1 MSNSLDTVDARTLL
15 DMTFPNKNPVL
26 QDDTNSIDALAMSF
40 ADQEDSDSV
49 DTTTGAPFE
58 VRAFVNAA
66 QREDDRLTTLRK
78 YYPDALP
85 VEQRFENG
93 ADRFGQGNF
102 VYTDPETGQLTLF
115 DEDSRI
121 LGFPYP
127 GLTDLTADIGPEFA
141 EFVGGTSAGIG
152 AAALAGTAASP
163 TLLGAIP
170 AATAAFVAGESLGSA
185 SARELYVETLAAL
198 GETEDSRTTSDQFID
213 WGSTATLNAFGG
225 YVGSKIL
232 SGVNYFIGNPVRYV
246 TGAMSKTARE
256 TFDRMRRAGVSAP
269 TLGQITQNP
278 MVNMMETFF
287 RNVPTATKRMHENA
301 AQTLNEIHT
310 RVQELGKSIGG
321 IKTPEEAGR
330 TLKVGMGA
338 AKERYT
344 EKRNSLYNKV
354 NEFINPNFSGNA
366 ASTKEFLLELN
377 ELKKNPMS
385 ASPVD
390 PALVQV
396 QLVMDAESKG
406 MLTYDALKKF
416 RSQIGRM
423 VRQMETTFNG
433 KLTDAEKHIQTLY
446 GHLSKDLDDLV
457 GQAAR
462 ESGNEEAVKAAYK
475 EANDFVLRNEAN
487 NLGAID
493 FINKVL
499 KKGELDSV
507 DALRA
512 IMQNANQSGERIRRL
527 KEALNP
533 EEFDELSSYVLG
545 NLGQAKGAVAQGME
559 LGELVGAEGAEY
571 VAAKGFDMGA
581 FKRNWENLSLESK
594 QLLFGDTSNKEL
606 IPAMDDL
613 VFTIDKVKK
622 AADSMANPSGTARV
636 VNSIAMF
643 GVAPT
648 MMAQAGDAGLTYGLL
663 GLGVPA
669 GGSKLFTN
677 PAVVKWLSTAIE
689 KTAFDPQSMA
699 QHVRRL
705 GQIALVNPEIRDE
718 IEGMLQRIQ
727 GETIIPIEEK
737 KSASVREM
745 SVPENNE
752 GNFREV
758 STKEVADKLLPSSEE
773 LMSQMDQVTVPQVEG
788 PLFEAETPD
797 VNLAM
802 SPTVL
807 PRQDDR
813 ELALRLSGNAGGISG
828 LV

>member
-15 DMTFPNKNPVL
+15 DMTFPNKNPAL
-26 QDDTNSIDALAMSF
+26 QNDTNSIDALMMSLS
-40 ADQEDSDSV
+40 DQEDSDAV

-127 GLTDLTADIGPEFA
+127 SLTDLTADIGPELA

-246 TGAMSKTARE
+246 TGTMSKTARE

-269 TLGQITQNP
+269 TLGQVTQNP

-301 AQTLNEIHT
+301 AQTLNEIQT

-406 MLTYDALKKF
+406 MLTYDALKN
-416 RSQIGRM
+416 GRM
-423 VRQMETTFNG
+423 VRQMETNFKG
-433 KLTDAEKHIQTLY
+433 KLTDSEKHIQTLY

-512 IMQNANQSGERIRRL
+512 IMQNANNSGERIRRL

-677 PAVVKWLSTAIE
+677 PAVVKWLLKKLPLTPNQWPNMLE
-689 KTAFDPQSMA
+689 GLG
-699 QHVRRL
+699 RL
-705 GQIALVNPEIRDE
+705 LW
-718 IEGMLQRIQ
+718 
-727 GETIIPIEEK
+727 
-737 KSASVREM
+737 
-745 SVPENNE
+745 
-752 GNFREV
+752 
-758 STKEVADKLLPSSEE
+758 
-773 LMSQMDQVTVPQVEG
+773 
-788 PLFEAETPD
+788 
-797 VNLAM
+797 
-802 SPTVL
+802 
-807 PRQDDR
+807 
-813 ELALRLSGNAGGISG
+813 
-828 LV
+828 